1 MCRTAAA
8 WTYAGTG
15 QSSIKH
21 GARSVARVIRLYEKK
36 RGHRRTGS
44 ARVGRLGE
52 LLFFAVL
59 SLLGVVGLA
68 AMFFWLVV
76 PQWQVS
82 HRFVPH
88 TCVVL
93 DTRVRKHPT
102 EDLFRPEVKIEYQVD
117 GKTYVQWTYD
127 IATVRDD
134 PSSYLP
140 DQQEQA
146 EAAARFVVD
155 PEQPR
160 EYPCWYD
167 PADPH
172 LVVVCRGSKWW
183 TWLAFSVPLCVLLIG
198 AGGLLY
204 TWVSWDKSAERKAAI
219 SSRLVPKRV
228 LRANGESRPQFPC
241 VPDGKEITN
250 SPGTKLRFR
259 LPIAASPGWSL
270 FGLFL
275 AALLWNGIVG
285 SAAVYAVTLF
295 SQGRPDWRLN
305 IGLIPFIAI
314 GLVLLAYF
322 IRKLVMTTGVG
333 PTLVE
338 ISDHPLVPGGDYRL
352 FVSQS
357 GRLKVQ
363 RFSVALVCEEE
374 AVYRQG
380 TNTRTETREVFRQQL
395 LCQEG
400 FEVGSGVPFEAQ
412 CTMHVPAGAMHSFRA
427 TNNQVRWKVLVAA
440 EADGWPPVVRGFPVV
455 VYPPSEHNI
464 LAYQCTDRL

>member
-1 MCRTAAA
+1 
-8 WTYAGTG
+8 
-15 QSSIKH
+15 
-21 GARSVARVIRLYEKK
+21 VARVIRLYEKK

-44 ARVGRLGE
+44 ARLGRLGE

-59 SLLGVVGLA
+59 SLLGLAGLGM
-68 AMFFWLVV
+68 MFFWLVV

-82 HRFVPH
+82 HRFIPH

-117 GKTYVQWTYD
+117 GKTYVEWTYD

-134 PSSYLP
+134 PGSYSP

-155 PEQPR
+155 PERPR

-172 LVVVCRGSKWW
+172 VVVVRRGSKWW
-183 TWLAFSVPLCVLLIG
+183 TWLAFSVPLSVLLIG
-198 AGGLLY
+198 AVGLLY
-204 TWVSWDKSAERKAAI
+204 TWLAWDKSAERKAAI
-219 SSRLVPKRV
+219 SGRLRPNQV
-228 LRANGESRPQFPC
+228 LGTNGASRPRFPF

-250 SPGTKLRFR
+250 SPGTRLRFR
-259 LPIAASPGWSL
+259 LPMATSPGWSL

-275 AALLWNGIVG
+275 AALLWNAIVG
-285 SAAVYAVTLF
+285 GAAVYAATLF

-305 IGLIPFIAI
+305 FGLIPFVVI
-314 GLVLLAYF
+314 GVVLLAYF
-322 IRKLVMTTGVG
+322 IRKLVTTTGVG

-338 ISDHPLVPGGDYRL
+338 ISDHPLVPGGSYRL

-363 RFSVALVCEEE
+363 RFSVVLVCEEE

-380 TNTRTETREVFRQQL
+380 TNTRTEVREVYRQQL
-395 LCQEG
+395 LAREG
-400 FEVGSGVPFEAQ
+400 FEVGSGVPFEAE
-412 CTMHVPAGAMHSFRA
+412 CPLHIPPGAMHSFRA
-427 TNNQVRWKVLVAA
+427 NNNQVRWKVVVAA
-440 EADGWPPVVRGFPVV
+440 EADGWPPVVRGFPLVV
-455 VYPPSEHNI
+455 CPPSEHFEHNV
-464 LAYQCTDRL
+464 LEYQCTDRL